1 MFDDK
6 INMQVPFVHFRVR
19 SLGEWTDTNTDTYFK
34 DKRVIVFSLPG
45 AFTPTC
51 SNQQLPGYEKQAS
64 VFKEHGIDEIYCMSV
79 NDSFVMNAW
88 AADQKLENVK
98 VIPDGNGQ
106 FTQEMG
112 MLCQKRDKCFGQRS
126 WRYAMIVNN
135 GVIEQIFVEP
145 GKTDDTP
152 EDPYG
157 MSSPENVLNY
167 LQSTSNNN
175 QGNDI

>member
-6 INMQVPFVHFRVR
+6 INMQVPFVNFRVR
-19 SLGEWTDTNTDTYFK
+19 ELGEWTDTNTDTYFK
-34 DKRVIVFSLPG
+34 NKRVIVFSLPG

-51 SNQQLPGYEKQAS
+51 SLQQLPGYEKQAS

-79 NDSFVMNAW
+79 NDSF
-88 AADQKLENVK
+88 
-98 VIPDGNGQ
+98 DGNGQ

-112 MLCQKRDKCFGQRS
+112 MLCQKRDKCFGQRA

-135 GVIEQIFVEP
+135 GIVEKMFVEP

-157 MSSPENVLNY
+157 ESSPENVLKY
-167 LQSTSNNN
+167 LQENK
-175 QGNDI
+175 

>member
-6 INMQVPFVHFRVR
+6 INMQVPFVNFRVR
-19 SLGEWTDTNTDTYFK
+19 ELGEWTDTNTDTYFK

-88 AADQKLENVK
+88 AQDQKLENVK
-98 VIPDGNGQ
+98 VIPDGSGR
-106 FTQEMG
+106 FTRGMG
-112 MLCQKRDKCFGQRS
+112 MLVRKDPEDFGYRS
-126 WRYAMIVNN
+126 WRYAAL
-135 GVIEQIFVEP
+135 IEDCVVKKMWVED
-145 GKTDDTP
+145 GKMDDCPT
-152 EDPYG
+152 DPY
-157 MSSPENVLNY
+157 SVTDPAY
-167 LQSTSNNN
+167 IHK
-175 QGNDI
+175 DIIDGIE

>member
-64 VFKEHGIDEIYCMSV
+64 VFK
-79 NDSFVMNAW
+79 
-88 AADQKLENVK
+88 
-98 VIPDGNGQ
+98 
-106 FTQEMG
+106 
-112 MLCQKRDKCFGQRS
+112 
-126 WRYAMIVNN
+126 
-135 GVIEQIFVEP
+135 
-145 GKTDDTP
+145 
-152 EDPYG
+152 
-157 MSSPENVLNY
+157 
-167 LQSTSNNN
+167 
-175 QGNDI
+175 